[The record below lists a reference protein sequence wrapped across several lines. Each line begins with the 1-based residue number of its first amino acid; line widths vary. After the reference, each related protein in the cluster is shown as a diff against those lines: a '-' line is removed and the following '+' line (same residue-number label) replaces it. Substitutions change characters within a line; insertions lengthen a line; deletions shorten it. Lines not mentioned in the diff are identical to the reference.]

1 MMTKS
6 DEFKIKKAR
15 KLRLMKPLVR
25 DLNLDTIKQE
35 LYDMQEECY
44 NVSYYCDSD
53 GDTLLNALEGD
64 EDEAY
69 EFKMA
74 FADLSAECD
83 QMIYDLEDSYIPENF
98 DTLLT
103 AIGAGE
109 YGGGYLLWDDF
120 EGDYFGLNTSNE
132 QLEREAAE
140 KVKRYTKDQLIEF
153 YTASLKLIYAYVGL
167 RYRYD
172 SLKAAIDIIK
182 EQNTGVLKVVR
193 EIDQLYDKAEKDSN
207 GFIYQWEESVRELEN
222 RFKELPQ
229 EAWLQ

>member
-1 MMTKS
+1 MSTEALKV
-6 DEFKIKKAR
+6 EKAK
-15 KLRLMKPLVR
+15 KLRLTKPLVR
-25 DLNLDTIKQE
+25 NLNIDTIKSE

-44 NVSYYCDSD
+44 NITYYIDTD
-53 GDTLLNALEGD
+53 NDTLLNAFDGE

-74 FADLSAECD
+74 FSDLCAECD
-83 QMIYDLEDSYIPENF
+83 QMFYDLEEAYIPENF

-109 YGGGYLLWDDF
+109 YGGGYLLWDDCEQDYYGIDIDYSYI
-120 EGDYFGLNTSNE
+120 EG
-132 QLEREAAE
+132 EAA
-140 KVKRYTKDQLIEF
+140 KRVKRYTKDQILQF

-172 SLKAAIDIIK
+172 SLKAAMDIIK
-182 EQNTGVLKVVR
+182 DQNTGVLKVIR
-193 EIDQLYDKAEKDSN
+193 EIEQLYDKAEKESSGFRFQWKDS
-207 GFIYQWEESVRELEN
+207 VTDLEN
-222 RFKELPQ
+222 RFKSLPQ